1 MIFMR
6 GPQTSLRENLA
17 SREALRFQLERF
29 CLRSAS
35 MRGSP
40 RAILLEALK
49 YLEQPHGE
57 LCELSDGVLQIRRQF
72 YLQ

>member
-1 MIFMR
+1 MR
-6 GPQTSLRENLA
+6 GPQTSLRENLT

-35 MRGSP
+35 ARGLP
-40 RAILLEALK
+40 KVILLEALQ
-49 YLEQPHGE
+49 YVEQLHDE
-57 LCELSDGVLQIRRQF
+57 LCELNDDASQTRQQF